1 MYQKIIG
8 SMLEKNKNIDVNLND
23 RYVKVGV
30 PQIIWVVTR
39 ILDLTDS
46 VPHVALIQEGK
57 SNRQITLSIPALLD
71 TTIYKKIEPN

>member
-1 MYQKIIG
+1 MIKGRI
-8 SMLEKNKNIDVNLND
+8 LEKNIEVKLND

-30 PQIIWVVTR
+30 PQIVWIVNR

-46 VPHVALIQEGK
+46 VPHVGLLQEGK

-71 TTIYKKIEPN
+71 TTIYKRIDPQ